1 MLCDSSWEREVRI
14 YERNNSA
21 DTKVSEKGGEGG
33 APDTGTEIPLQPMV
47 KTIVRQAVPLQP
59 MEVNGG
65 ADIHPAAHGGPHD
78 GAGGCALKE
87 AVTQWRAHA
96 GAGSWQELQPCGEE
110 PTQEQIFRQDLIFWQ
125 DLCPCGEPTLEQSI
139 PEGLCPVKRT
149 HAGAV
154 REEVQPVGRTHIGEV
169 REGLSPVGRIPR
181 WSRGRA

>member
-1 MLCDSSWEREVRI
+1 MLEGLSPWSARVNWNFCNKVGVRNTDAWRHREQKRAKDLTSGDSCTDNFMQFRKRTSMTDSGFMRI
-14 YERNNSA
+14 RQNT
-21 DTKVSEKGGEGG
+21 DT
-33 APDTGTEIPLQPMV
+33 
-47 KTIVRQAVPLQP
+47 
-59 MEVNGG
+59 
-65 ADIHPAAHGGPHD
+65 
-78 GAGGCALKE
+78 
-87 AVTQWRAHA
+87 
-96 GAGSWQELQPCGEE
+96 ELLFGMSQ
-110 PTQEQIFRQDLIFWQ
+110 Q